1 MDAFASVADAPPCPD
16 VAAPLA
22 GSQAGPPASAAWS
35 GEVACWARVFRVL
48 PGQPGLLGL
57 LGLLELPQQG
67 RREQPGQ
74 VAEAAAADEAQIVF
88 VQDAVQE
95 PAVAPVA
102 LESAWAE

>member
-1 MDAFASVADAPPCPD
+1 M
-16 VAAPLA
+16 
-22 GSQAGPPASAAWS
+22 
-35 GEVACWARVFRVL
+35 
-48 PGQPGLLGL
+48 LGL